1 MLNLKSVA
9 AIIEIRN
16 WRFNIYAYKGLTLK
30 SLTLNFA
37 HFRDIKN
44 KHKNDEQINMKF
56 DK

>member
-16 WRFNIYAYKGLTLK
+16 WRFIIYAYKGLTLK